1 MWSTL
6 ALALI
11 LAALLGSAVEI
22 QRVFHAVRG
31 NGSARWAS
39 KLRRLTHRTVYVS
52 QVGQALELWC
62 FETDPQPRR
71 FAIPEGLDNLA
82 LVETIARTLAPDVR
96 SVWASKLVR
105 RVLFL
110 HAMDL
115 QVDDWGQAERD
126 ALAALERSWG
136 AHELYVIPSDEAVG
150 LVTAARVS
158 GLLWALPL
166 TIRMQNE
173 SEQ

>member
-1 MWSTL
+1 MLSTL
-6 ALALI
+6 VLALI
-11 LAALLGSAVEI
+11 FAALLGSAAAL

-31 NGSARWAS
+31 NGATRWAS
-39 KLRRLTHRTVYVS
+39 KLRHLTHRTVYVS
-52 QVGQALELWC
+52 QVGHAIELWC
-62 FETDPQPRR
+62 FETDPPPRR

-82 LVETIARTLAPDVR
+82 LVETIAGTLASEVQ

-115 QVDDWGQAERD
+115 RVDDWGQAERD
-126 ALAALERSWG
+126 ALAALKRSWG
-136 AHELYVIPSDEAVG
+136 VHELYVIPSDEAVG

-158 GLLWALPL
+158 RLLWALPL
-166 TIRMQNE
+166 TLQMQGE